1 MHEIVNWVV
10 ETVGAMGYLGIF
22 IMMFLE
28 SSFFPFPSEV
38 AMIPAGYL
46 ASKGEMSLVAAFL
59 AGAGGSLAGALFNY
73 VLGHHLGRAFLVKYG
88 RYILLKPET
97 IDRVEDFFAKY
108 GPASTFWGR
117 LLPGIRQYIS
127 LPAGIGRM
135 PLASFSI
142 YTFLGA
148 GIWCAVLLG
157 LGYVFGEHEDKIQS
171 VLHYLIGAIIVI
183 VIGVFYYYMKRNK
196 KIEEAF
202 ISDIEEGNQTTKA
215 GDADL
220 LK

>member
-1 MHEIVNWVV
+1 MHEIVQWIV
-10 ETVGAMGYLGIF
+10 ETVGAMGYAGIF

-73 VLGHHLGRAFLVKYG
+73 ALGHRLGRPFLVKYG
-88 RYILLKPET
+88 KYLLIKPET
-97 IDRVEDFFAKY
+97 IEKVERFFEKY

-135 PLASFSI
+135 PIVSFSL

-148 GIWCAVLLG
+148 GIWSGILLG
-157 LGYVFGEHEDKIQS
+157 LGYIFGEHEEQIQS
-171 VLHYLIGAIIVI
+171 VLHYLIAGIILLVI
-183 VIGVFYYYMKRNK
+183 AVFYHYRRKNK
-196 KIEEAF
+196 KIEERF
-202 ISDIEEGNQTTKA
+202 IESLEENEK
-215 GDADL
+215 
-220 LK
+220 KEEIR

>member
-1 MHEIVNWVV
+1 MQAIIEWIV
-10 ETVGAMGYLGIF
+10 EMVGAMGYTGIF

-46 ASKGEMSLVAAFL
+46 ASKGEMNIWAAFL

-73 VLGHHLGRAFLVKYG
+73 ILGHRLGRPFIVKYG
-88 RYILLKPET
+88 KYLFLKPQT
-97 IDRVEDFFAKY
+97 IEKVENFFAKY

-127 LPAGIGRM
+127 LPAGIGKM
-135 PLASFSI
+135 PLAAFSI

-148 GIWCAVLLG
+148 GIWCAVLLA
-157 LGYVFGEHEDKIQS
+157 LGYLFGEHEERIKE
-171 VLHYLIGAIIVI
+171 VLHYILALIFVMIAA
-183 VIGVFYYYMKRNK
+183 VFYYYRRKNRRVEK
-196 KIEEAF
+196 EFIRELEEEAK
-202 ISDIEEGNQTTKA
+202 EG
-215 GDADL
+215 
-220 LK
+220 

>member
-1 MHEIVNWVV
+1 MGEIVNWVV
-10 ETVGAMGYLGIF
+10 ETVGAMGYTGIF

-46 ASKGEMSLVAAFL
+46 ASKGEMSLVGAFL

-73 VLGHHLGRAFLVKYG
+73 VLGHRLGRAFLVKYG

-97 IDRVEDFFAKY
+97 IDKVEAFFEKY

-135 PLASFSI
+135 PLTSFSI

-148 GIWCAVLLG
+148 GIWCAVLLT
-157 LGYVFGEHEDKIQS
+157 LGYIFGEHEDRIKE
-171 VLHYLIGAIIVI
+171 VLHYLIAVIILM
-183 VIGVFYYYMKRNK
+183 VIGVFYYYRRKNK

-202 ISDIEEGNQTTKA
+202 IKELEQEGR
-215 GDADL
+215 
-220 LK
+220 

>member
-1 MHEIVNWVV
+1 MQEIVNWIV

-22 IMMFLE
+22 VMMFLE

-46 ASKGEMSLVAAFL
+46 AAKREMSLAGAFF

-73 VLGHHLGRAFLVKYG
+73 VLGHRLGRAFLIRYG
-88 RYILLKPET
+88 RYLFLRPET
-97 IDRVEDFFAKY
+97 VDKVERFFEKY

-135 PLASFSI
+135 PLVSFSI

-148 GIWCAVLLG
+148 GLWCAVLLA
-157 LGYVFGEHEDKIQS
+157 LGYLFGEHEEQIHA
-171 VLHYLIGAIIVI
+171 VLHYLIGGIVTV
-183 VIGVFYYYMKRNK
+183 VIGVFYYYRRKNKRAEK
-196 KIEEAF
+196 VF
-202 ISDIEEGNQTTKA
+202 IKELENTKE
-215 GDADL
+215 
-220 LK
+220 